1 MPGSAFFWKKRTA
14 TVHERIAALCKEGD
28 ALASAGGADD
38 AKLKYIAALKL
49 RVLGRSTSNSVSS
62 TRRPMN

>member
-1 MPGSAFFWKKRTA
+1 M
-14 TVHERIAALCKEGD
+14 HERIAALCKEGD